1 MVDIPS
7 VTLSRKNKKSVKFL
21 YSFYVTGLGV
31 VPIITTSGSRRVLSG
46 PMNPAI
52 IANILGIWL
61 LMFSGSLLPPLLI
74 SLIYHDGETMH
85 FSLLV
90 LFSLLTGLTIW
101 LLSAKHQTQLR
112 TRDGF
117 VIVVLLWLVT
127 SMLGMLPFIF
137 GPGLSLTDALFESV
151 SAFTT
156 TGATVMTGLDELPSS
171 ILFFRQEMQWLG
183 GIGVVVSAIAL
194 LPMLGIGGMQ
204 MFKAETP
211 GPMKEEKLTPRIA
224 NTAQALWKLYL
235 VMTVACALLYWVGGM
250 SPFDAVAHSLATV
263 STGGFSTHD
272 ASLGYFDSV
281 FIEGVASL
289 FMLVGGISFG
299 VHFLVWK
306 RLSLRP
312 YWDSV
317 EVRVFLLFVAV
328 IILFTSVEL
337 DLTGGKDGVL
347 ESLRYATFT
356 VASVVTST
364 GFAIDDFS
372 AWPSMLPLL
381 LILISFVGGCAGSTA
396 GGMKVIRFVIMGKGA
411 GLEMQRLVHPSMIKP
426 LQMQGR
432 VIDARVADA
441 VRNFFTVYVT
451 TFVLFMLFLT
461 GQGLDQV
468 SAFSAVATCMNNL
481 GPGLGEVASNFQ
493 SVSSSVKWILSF
505 AMLLGRL
512 EIFTLLVVLSPS
524 FWSQ

>member
-1 MVDIPS
+1 
-7 VTLSRKNKKSVKFL
+7 
-21 YSFYVTGLGV
+21 
-31 VPIITTSGSRRVLSG
+31 
-46 PMNPAI
+46 MNPAI

-61 LMFSGSLLPPLLI
+61 LLFSGSLLPPLTI
-74 SLIYHDGETMH
+74 SLLYHDGETVH

-90 LFSLLTGLTIW
+90 LFSMLSGLVIW
-101 LLSAKHQTQLR
+101 LLSAKQKTQLR

-117 VIVVLLWLVT
+117 IIVVVMWLVT
-127 SMLGMLPFIF
+127 SLLGMLPFIF
-137 GPGLSLTDALFESV
+137 GPGLSIADALFESV

-156 TGATVMTGLDELPSS
+156 TGATVITGLDELPPS

-211 GPMKEEKLTPRIA
+211 GPMKDEKLTPRIA

-235 VMTVACALLYWVGGM
+235 VMTVVCALLYWVGGM
-250 SPFDAVAHSLATV
+250 SLYDAIAHSFSTV

-272 ASLGYFDSV
+272 ASLAYFDSV
-281 FIEGVASL
+281 FIESVASL
-289 FMLVGGISFG
+289 FMLIGGISFG

-306 RLSLRP
+306 RLSVRP
-312 YWDSV
+312 YWESV
-317 EVRVFLLFVAV
+317 EVRVFLLFVTAV
-328 IILFTSVEL
+328 VLLTSAVLYGE
-337 DLTGGKDGVL
+337 GAKEGVL
-347 ESLRYATFT
+347 ESLRYASFT

-372 AWPSMLPLL
+372 VWPTLLPLL

-411 GLEMQRLVHPSMIKP
+411 GLEIQRLMHPSMIKP
-426 LQMQGR
+426 LQLQGK
-432 VIDARVADA
+432 VIDVRVADA
-441 VRNFFTVYVT
+441 VRSFFSVYVA
-451 TFVLFMLFLT
+451 TFVLFMLFLM

-468 SAFSAVATCMNNL
+468 TAFSAVATCMNNL
-481 GPGLGEVASNFQ
+481 GPGLGKVAANFQ
-493 SVSSSVKWILSF
+493 SVSDSAKWIFSF

-524 FWSQ
+524 FWRR